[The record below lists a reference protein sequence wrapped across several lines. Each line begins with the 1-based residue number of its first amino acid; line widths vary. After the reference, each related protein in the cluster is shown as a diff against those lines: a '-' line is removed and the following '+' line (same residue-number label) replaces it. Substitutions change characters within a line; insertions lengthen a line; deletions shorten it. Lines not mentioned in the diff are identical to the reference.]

1 MKTALQIGGKLPIY
15 KAVYA
20 SEVSFLDRFQDT
32 EYKQMNGRIFGECTT
47 PQNLAFKEDST
58 NIYLAGYFSAFL
70 TSLFIII

>member
-47 PQNLAFKEDST
+47 PQNLAW
-58 NIYLAGYFSAFL
+58 
-70 TSLFIII
+70 

>member
-47 PQNLAFKEDST
+47 PQNLEAVK
-58 NIYLAGYFSAFL
+58 NLV
-70 TSLFIII
+70 SLESESF